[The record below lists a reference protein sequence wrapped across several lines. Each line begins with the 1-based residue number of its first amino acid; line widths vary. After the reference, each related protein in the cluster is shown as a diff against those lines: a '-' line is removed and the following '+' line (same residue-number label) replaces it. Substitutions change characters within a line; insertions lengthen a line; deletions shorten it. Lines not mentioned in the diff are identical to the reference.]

1 MSDLPRHSVR
11 NMGNP
16 GQGTAFHE
24 LVVVPTFTPELVRPY
39 QVPGGDLIIH
49 PQVPQGGIPA
59 GPVAASGAS
68 SSAQIDPSL
77 LNANDDVEKH
87 LLYIHVT
94 LEWTERSGKSTRNN
108 ARSKKMHES
117 KLVSTA
123 VDVVSTSR
131 VAFVPIAL
139 GAHGYAD
146 AYVAGIA
153 SGPGMRIFWTGSPGG
168 KGGATVVLSDQDWQ
182 IVVQKLG
189 AVMKAS
195 KRLDTISIIFNL
207 DEIEGW
213 KQRKRI
219 HSPDAYESELTYG
232 SRVPNTENCTPAQ
245 VALGGA
251 IDEIKTAHSCVEH
264 GGTCFID
271 GDLHHMEMNRF
282 RLGMWGQAVL
292 AGKCEPTDPPPQ
304 DLVTSW
310 NGGTSST
317 LSKPKPRGRSGP
329 NPVQQAASSST
340 SDTTNL
346 LLTTMVPVMA
356 MMAQNMASN
365 ISAPAPAAPAS
376 ASHVFMDTF
385 RRAKNIADTRI
396 DNAKDQLRDASYTP
410 DIICEPSVT
419 SERLMELTGF
429 AEGEVHRL
437 KKFARQWSG
446 KMEGKRARRG
456 ISF

>member
-1 MSDLPRHSVR
+1 MSDLPRRSVR
-11 NMGNP
+11 NPGNP

-24 LVVVPTFTPELVRPY
+24 LVVVPTFTPELARPY

-59 GPVAASGAS
+59 GPVPVSGAS

-77 LNANDDVEKH
+77 LNADDNIEKR

-168 KGGATVVLSDQDWQ
+168 KGGATVVLFDQDWQ

-189 AVMKAS
+189 AAMKAS

-207 DEIEGW
+207 DEMEGW
-213 KQRKRI
+213 KQRKRVWI
-219 HSPDAYESELTYG
+219 YSMPRIIFSSYFRFIPPMPMSRNSYG

-251 IDEIKTAHSCVEH
+251 IDEIKAAHSCVEH

-271 GDLHHMEMNRF
+271 GDLRHMEMNRF

-292 AGKCEPTDPPPQ
+292 AGKCEPTDPPSQ

-310 NGGTSST
+310 NGGTSSN
-317 LSKPKPRGRSGP
+317 LSRPKPRGRSGP
-329 NPVQQAASSST
+329 NPAQQVASSST

-356 MMAQNMASN
+356 MMAQNMA
-365 ISAPAPAAPAS
+365 ILCRPP
-376 ASHVFMDTF
+376 
-385 RRAKNIADTRI
+385 
-396 DNAKDQLRDASYTP
+396 LRP
-410 DIICEPSVT
+410 LPLRMI
-419 SERLMELTGF
+419 
-429 AEGEVHRL
+429 
-437 KKFARQWSG
+437 
-446 KMEGKRARRG
+446 
-456 ISF
+456 